1 MTLVTLLTN
10 QGTPSGQTITLNRLE
25 STAQTFNPTVILNAS
40 FAITLNRLESTAQV
54 FLPTVIQA
62 GGTQTIT
69 LDRLE
74 STAQVFNP
82 TVIRQASSI
91 ISLNRLESTAQVFL
105 PTVIQTAGVQTIT
118 LNLLGST
125 AQIFLPTINLQGA
138 VTDTSDILTRG
149 LRKLRRQEEEL
160 AAQILKKKRK
170 PEYKETK
177 QTNWKELLLRQI
189 NGAETVE
196 ELDAIDIPTEEPD
209 ITAKVLALVE
219 RRKEA
224 KRLELEVAE
233 KEAQVKILELRA
245 QAEQQ
250 EAEYVQRLND
260 QRVAVIAAKKLQE
273 EVLARHALAVEQ
285 AIRIEQEAFLAQYKA
300 DQEAAEFTRKR
311 NNRIKRLKALMWLA
325 KLDL

>member
-1 MTLVTLLTN
+1 MTLVTLLSN
-10 QGTPSGQTITLNRLE
+10 QGSTTQTITLDRLE
-25 STAQTFNPTVILNAS
+25 STAQTFNPTVVRQAS
-40 FAITLNRLESTAQV
+40 SVIALNRLESTAQV

-69 LDRLE
+69 L
-74 STAQVFNP
+74 
-82 TVIRQASSI
+82 
-91 ISLNRLESTAQVFL
+91 
-105 PTVIQTAGVQTIT
+105 
-118 LNLLGST
+118 NLLGST
-125 AQIFLPTINLQGA
+125 AQIFLPTIFLVGA

>member
-1 MTLVTLLTN
+1 M
-10 QGTPSGQTITLNRLE
+10 PSRRYFDGAQIEIGSLPIESVAAVQTITLDRLESTAQTFNPTVVLQSSSVISLNRLE
-25 STAQTFNPTVILNAS
+25 STAQTFNPTVVRQAS
-40 FAITLNRLESTAQV
+40 SVIALDKLGSTAQI

-69 LDRLE
+69 LD
-74 STAQVFNP
+74 
-82 TVIRQASSI
+82 
-91 ISLNRLESTAQVFL
+91 
-105 PTVIQTAGVQTIT
+105 
-118 LNLLGST
+118 LLGST
-125 AQIFLPTINLQGA
+125 AQIFLPTIILQSA

-177 QTNWKELLLRQI
+177 QTNWKELLLKQI

-196 ELDAIDIPTEEPD
+196 ELDAIEIPTEDPE

-245 QAEQQ
+245 LAEQQ
-250 EAEYVQRLND
+250 EAEYVQRLTE
-260 QRVAVIAAKKLQE
+260 QRTALLAAKRLQE

-311 NNRIKRLKALMWLA
+311 NNRIKRL
-325 KLDL
+325 

>member
-1 MTLVTLLTN
+1 MTLVTLLSN
-10 QGTPSGQTITLNRLE
+10 QAATQTITLNRLE
-25 STAQTFNPTVILNAS
+25 STAQTFNPTVVLNTAS
-40 FAITLNRLESTAQV
+40 
-54 FLPTVIQA
+54 VIS
-62 GGTQTIT
+62 

-74 STAQVFNP
+74 STAQ
-82 TVIRQASSI
+82 I
-91 ISLNRLESTAQVFL
+91 FL
-105 PTVIQTAGVQTIT
+105 PVVTQVGGVQTIT
-118 LNLLGST
+118 LNLLGSS
-125 AQIFLPTINLQGA
+125 AQIFLPTVTLDSGI
-138 VTDTSDILTRG
+138 TDTSDILTRG
-149 LRKLRRQEEEL
+149 LRRLRRQEEEL

-196 ELDAIDIPTEEPD
+196 ELDAIKIPAEDPE

-233 KEAQVKILELRA
+233 KEAQVKILELRV

-250 EAEYVQRLND
+250 EAEYVQRLTE
-260 QRVAVIAAKKLQE
+260 QRTALMVAKQLQE

-300 DQEAAEFTRKR
+300 EQEAAEFTRKR
-311 NNRIKRLKALMWLA
+311 NNKIKRLKALMYLA

>member
-1 MTLVTLLTN
+1 MTLVTLLSN
-10 QGTPSGQTITLNRLE
+10 QAAVQT
-25 STAQTFNPTVILNAS
+25 VV
-40 FAITLNRLESTAQV
+40 LNRLESTAQV

-74 STAQVFNP
+74 STAQ
-82 TVIRQASSI
+82 I
-91 ISLNRLESTAQVFL
+91 FL
-105 PTVIQTAGVQTIT
+105 PTITQVGNVQTIT
-118 LNLLGST
+118 LNLLGSS
-125 AQIFLPTINLQGA
+125 AQIFLPTITLDSGI
-138 VTDTSDILTRG
+138 TDTSDILTRG
-149 LRKLRRQEEEL
+149 LRRLRRQEEEL

-177 QTNWKELLLRQI
+177 QTNWKELLLKQI

-196 ELDAIDIPTEEPD
+196 ELDAIEIPAEDSE

-233 KEAQVKILELRA
+233 KEAQVKILELRV

-250 EAEYVQRLND
+250 EAEYVQRLTE
-260 QRVAVIAAKKLQE
+260 QRTALMAAKQLQK
-273 EVLARHALAVEQ
+273 EVLARHAIAVEQ

-300 DQEAAEFTRKR
+300 EQEAAEFTRKR
-311 NNRIKRLKALMWLA
+311 NNKIKRLKALMYLA